1 MKIIFMGTPEFAVPS
16 LEALN
21 EKYELVLVVS
31 QPAKP
36 EGRKGVLKNPPVAQR
51 ALELNLPLFQPEQI

>member
-1 MKIIFMGTPEFAVPS
+1 
-16 LEALN
+16 

-36 EGRKGVLKNPPVAQR
+36 EGRKGVLKNPPVAQI
-51 ALELNLPLFQPEQI
+51 ALELNLPLFQPEHIKNEY